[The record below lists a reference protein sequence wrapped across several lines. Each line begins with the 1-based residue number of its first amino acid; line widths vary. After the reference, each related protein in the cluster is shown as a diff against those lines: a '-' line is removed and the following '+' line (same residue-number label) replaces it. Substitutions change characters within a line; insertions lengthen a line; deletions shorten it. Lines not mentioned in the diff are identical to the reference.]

1 MNYACYK
8 PFAERTAGEA
18 GSCIV
23 DEIKKFIDYVVS
35 AWVHVF
41 SDPSVATMSDWSMV
55 GFCVFILI
63 FMFK

>member
-18 GSCIV
+18 GACIA
-23 DEIKKFIDYVVS
+23 DELKKVIDYVIS

-41 SDPSVATMSDWSMV
+41 SDPSAATMSDWSTV

-63 FMFK
+63 FTFK